1 LDWDSS
7 TGMPEKSSPFR
18 GEVEGYLTGLYFE
31 RSIGPV
37 IQEAL
42 AYFETRPEELSEL
55 GKLVFE
61 KVKEE
66 YALNKNVPAERM
78 QEYVKVL
85 NQAHT

>member
-1 LDWDSS
+1 MKEAVFLQVKRNSITKNALTLLDWGFINWDAR
-7 TGMPEKSSPFR
+7 KSSPFR

-55 GKLVFE
+55 GNWF
-61 KVKEE
+61 
-66 YALNKNVPAERM
+66 
-78 QEYVKVL
+78 
-85 NQAHT
+85 